1 MNTLPTP
8 AIVQD
13 ATADAHTLNDG
24 SPDYWYCLID
34 ENRAAEFLGLTP
46 RTLQAFRQKGGGPK
60 FCRLSARCIRY
71 RRHDLNAW
79 NVSRLRTSTSDPGPD
94 ADAT

>member
-1 MNTLPTP
+1 MNTLPTTAP
-8 AIVQD
+8 DPNA
-13 ATADAHTLNDG
+13 AADAAPLSGG

-34 ENRAAEFLGLTP
+34 ENRAAEFLRLTP
-46 RTLQAFRQKGGGPK
+46 RTLQALRQKGGGPK

-79 NVSRLRTSTSDPGPD
+79 NVSRLRSSTSDPGPD

>member
-1 MNTLPTP
+1 MNTLPTTP
-8 AIVQD
+8 SDPD
-13 ATADAHTLNDG
+13 AANDAAALADG
-24 SPDYWYCLID
+24 SSDYWYSLIK
-34 ENRAAEFLGLTP
+34 EKPAADFLELTP
-46 RTLQAFRQKGGGPK
+46 RSLQAYRQRGGGPQ
-60 FCRLSARCIRY
+60 FVRLSARCIRY